1 MGFLSFLKKIFA
13 GEDADEIELSA
24 ARRRHGVITEEEEKA
39 VALKQNTEMQRFA
52 KEYDVWEEIDQW
64 KWSFFVGGWVAKK
77 IHPIGEDKV
86 KRDLERAEKKRLQAE
101 EKKKREG

>member
-1 MGFLSFLKKIFA
+1 MGFFSFLKKIFA
-13 GEDADEIELSA
+13 GEDTDEMELNA

-39 VALKQNTEMQRFA
+39 AAQKQNTEVQRFA

-86 KRDLERAEKKRLQAE
+86 KRDLERLERKRLKEE